1 MRIVDADAHL
11 VEGGEFIVELAAA
24 HPEKVRDSDFP
35 DTVAPIRTRTDL
47 SEAAKASILG
57 DTAARFYRLA

>member
-1 MRIVDADAHL
+1 MYASDYPHW
-11 VEGGEFIVELAAA
+11 
-24 HPEKVRDSDFP
+24 DSDFP

-47 SEAAKASILG
+47 SEAAKAAILG